1 MNIKKVFEDLSH
13 SFPFMGEVRVTS
25 VDGHGD
31 AAAGLYADEEG
42 ISLIMDDESFRTFE
56 GKEIAVSGIRG
67 AENNAC
73 YAMGIRT
80 VLSGRKTPYG
90 FAVDSGRITVNSVN
104 MMPPVRRV
112 LVLEGREYRSPRY
125 EVDADLCTGCK
136 MCITTC
142 PTKAI
147 KSQTERGMQQ
157 SASPEFFKARRMNGI
172 ENEDRPPMPP
182 PEFLRAKKPNNGG
195 ADARPMDNSPEAR
208 RFMAMMQARS
218 DSAPPEPQKPFVAV
232 PDENGKLGSPVI
244 IIESQCIRCGEC
256 IRICPAA
263 AIRIN

>member
-1 MNIKKVFEDLSH
+1 
-13 SFPFMGEVRVTS
+13 MGEVRVTS

-42 ISLIMDDESFRTFE
+42 ISLIMDDDTFRTFE

-67 AENNAC
+67 AEKNAC
-73 YAMGIRT
+73 YVMGIRT
-80 VLSGRKTPYG
+80 VLSGRKSPYG

-112 LVLEGREYRSPRY
+112 LILEGREYRSPRY
-125 EVDADLCTGCK
+125 EVDTDLCTGCK

-147 KSQTERGMQQ
+147 KSQMERGMQQ
-157 SASPEFFKARRMNGI
+157 SASPEFFKARRMDGR
-172 ENEDRPPMPP
+172 DDDVRPPMP
-182 PEFLRAKKPNNGG
+182 PEFLRAKRPDDGG
-195 ADARPMDNSPEAR
+195 SEAGPAARPMGNSPEAR

-218 DSAPPEPQKPFVAV
+218 DGAPPEPEKPYVAV
-232 PDENGKLGSPVI
+232 PDENGKLGSPVV

-263 AIRIN
+263 AIQIN